1 MCIVVVYIL
10 YSMYNNNNND
20 NKCGAIICNI
30 CAYVHTVRH
39 LCQPTHA
46 QTGQLDRAREDSV
59 VYTHHATHNTSKH
72 NTYIHTYTY
81 TYIYYNIYIT
91 YITLQQQVMAAGSMY
106 VDRQVAVIGQ
116 QFIIIR
122 VVVNN
127 RIIRPQAQ
135 QCAAEICQDP
145 RPQKFFSKI

>member
-20 NKCGAIICNI
+20 NKCGAIVYTI

-46 QTGQLDRAREDSV
+46 QTGWLDRAREDSV
-59 VYTHHATHNTSKH
+59 AYTYTMRHIAHHSIT
-72 NTYIHTYTY
+72 HTYTY
-81 TYIYYNIYIT
+81 TYIYYNIY
-91 YITLQQQVMAAGSMY
+91 YIYTLQQQVVAGGGMY
-106 VDRQVAVIGQ
+106 VDRQVVVIGQ

-127 RIIRPQAQ
+127 RIIRPRAQ
-135 QCAAEICQDP
+135 QCAAEICQDL
-145 RPQKFFSKI
+145 RPQKFFSKN

>member
-20 NKCGAIICNI
+20 NKCGAIICTI

-46 QTGQLDRAREDSV
+46 QTGWLDRAREDSV
-59 VYTHHATHNTSKH
+59 AYTHHATHNTSQH

-81 TYIYYNIYIT
+81 TYIYYNILHIC
-91 YITLQQQVMAAGSMY
+91 ITLQQQVMAAGSMY
-106 VDRQVAVIGQ
+106 VDRQVVVIGQ

-127 RIIRPQAQ
+127 RIIRPRAQ
-135 QCAAEICQDP
+135 QCEAEICQDP
-145 RPQKFFSKI
+145 RP